1 MDIQALLA
9 TNAGPPPGQNRAR
22 VLDLLR
28 TAGSPLGV
36 HEVADRTGLHP
47 STARFHLDKLVEAGL
62 ATRERQARATP
73 GRPAMAYCGAGGGL
87 SGERRYRLL
96 AEMLTTLITGMMP
109 DPGQAA
115 MEAGREWGAY
125 LTEQSPPY
133 QRPSA
138 GEAIERL
145 TAIMDK
151 LGFAPQADADGRQYR
166 LGLHQCPFREVAQQH
181 QDVVCSLHLRL
192 MQGALA
198 QMRAPLTA
206 DRLDAFTERSL
217 CTAHLTARHGPGPQA
232 AARRYSLTAGRMRN
246 WQRRTCSL
254 IRRTAGRPCLQRR
267 RSLAGE
273 LRCPSAAPS
282 ETVTGQPAAHPR
294 RYSREDRCANT
305 AAAKPWPPSAN

>member
-1 MDIQALLA
+1 METQALLA
-9 TNAGPPPGQNRAR
+9 PDATSPPGHSRAR

-28 TAGSPLGV
+28 AAGSPLGV

-47 STARFHLDKLVEAGL
+47 NTARFHLDGLVEAGL

-73 GRPAMAYCGAGGGL
+73 GRPGMGYRAAGDGGPA
-87 SGERRYRLL
+87 GERRYRLL

-109 DPGQAA
+109 DPGKAA

-151 LGFAPQADADGRQYR
+151 LGFAPQAGADGRRYR
-166 LGLHQCPFREVAQQH
+166 LCLHQCPFREVAQQH
-181 QDVVCSLHLRL
+181 QDVVCSLHLGL

-198 QMRAPLTA
+198 QMRVPLTA
-206 DRLDAFTERSL
+206 DRLDAFAERGL
-217 CTAHLTARHGPGPQA
+217 CIAHLTARDGPGPRLPPA
-232 AARRYSLTAGRMRN
+232 DTA
-246 WQRRTCSL
+246 
-254 IRRTAGRPCLQRR
+254 
-267 RSLAGE
+267 
-273 LRCPSAAPS
+273 
-282 ETVTGQPAAHPR
+282 
-294 RYSREDRCANT
+294 
-305 AAAKPWPPSAN
+305 